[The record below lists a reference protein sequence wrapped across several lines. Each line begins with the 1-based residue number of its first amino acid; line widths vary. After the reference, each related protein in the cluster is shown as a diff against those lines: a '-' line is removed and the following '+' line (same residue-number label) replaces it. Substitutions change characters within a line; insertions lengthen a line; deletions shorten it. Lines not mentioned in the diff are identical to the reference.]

1 YMGNEF
7 KAAQWLKKDHLDS
20 RGSNTLIKKLKTI
33 YNQVECFGQSDNRL
47 YIVKNKKEEI
57 VLNQNFI
64 KNTTPKKKN
73 NKTKNVKPTAPVEE
87 DSEEIKEVK
96 NRFLENYFEYKKIV
110 YREEDKQQK
119 LVEINYEPR
128 TLESKR
134 AIKSLYKKYRFIFT
148 WEEFISII
156 MLLVNQAVSDFK
168 PNDDSF
174 KWEEINID
182 NSKSNLILHKFVY
195 NSYIDQIKQYR
206 FIGQDKKSTSRWA
219 YE

>member
-1 YMGNEF
+1 
-7 KAAQWLKKDHLDS
+7 
-20 RGSNTLIKKLKTI
+20 TI
-33 YNQVECFGQSDNRL
+33 EEET
-47 YIVKNKKEEI
+47 KEI
-57 VLNQNFI
+57 
-64 KNTTPKKKN
+64 T
-73 NKTKNVKPTAPVEE
+73 EE
-87 DSEEIKEVK
+87 K
-96 NRFLENYFEYKKIV
+96 NRYLENYFEYKKIV

-168 PNDDSF
+168 LNDDIF

-182 NSKSNLILHKFVY
+182 NSKSNLILYKFVY
-195 NSYIDQIKQYR
+195 NSYIEKFKQYR
-206 FIGQDKKSTSRWA
+206 FIGKDKKSTSRRV
-219 YE
+219 YEEGKKV